1 MAKFT
6 ITDHRGGST
15 GCTGQLL
22 NDLDEETQ
30 VPYFLTATHCV
41 KDRRLWSIELYWFYE
56 LDTCGGV
63 ARQPVRQRPGAS
75 VVVENPH

>member
-41 KDRRLWSIELYWFYE
+41 KDRRLWSIELYCSTNWTLVE
-56 LDTCGGV
+56 ASRASLCGSDPERV
-63 ARQPVRQRPGAS
+63 
-75 VVVENPH
+75 